1 VPIKHARK
9 DGDFTMT
16 DPPAGSPAK
25 ISGGSSHI
33 SQRIPPSAPLIPPDG
48 AVPATGNYRTPPPEE
63 PPELRYARQTRNS
76 AVFIAVLA
84 GIAAVV
90 ILIGVI
96 IVGVQLRSLS
106 NIVNGTSTSG
116 SNCLSQGGTN
126 PYC

>member
-1 VPIKHARK
+1 
-9 DGDFTMT
+9 MT
-16 DPPAGSPAK
+16 DAPAGSPAG
-25 ISGGSSHI
+25 ISGDSSHI
-33 SQRIPPSAPLIPPDG
+33 SRRIPPFAPLIPPDG
-48 AVPATGNYRTPPPEE
+48 AVPPNGSYRTPPPKE
-63 PPELRYARQTRNS
+63 PPELRYARHTRNA

-84 GIAAVV
+84 GITGVA

-106 NIVNGTSTSG
+106 NTVNGTSTSG